1 MLATCDHNLPAVYR
15 HVVTFR
21 VAREEHHYLLRI
33 LAIGDKVTAFR
44 GAAIILH
51 NLTQFLPLYDAK
63 TNLAG
68 TVSHELKTPLTGF
81 RLVVYLLL
89 EENVDELARG
99 SASYLRRRAMTPTAG
114 WESSIRSSIAHDSK
128 PARRPLT
135 GWK

>member
-44 GAAIILH
+44 GAAIIL
-51 NLTQFLPLYDAK
+51 QDVAKFLLLDDAK
-63 TNLAG
+63 TRLAG
-68 TVSHELKTPLTGF
+68 IVSYELKTPRT
-81 RLVVYLLL
+81 RLRLAVYLLL

-99 SASYLRRRAMTPTAG
+99 SASYLRRRAMTPTG
-114 WESSIRSSIAHDSK
+114 CCESSIRSSIAHDSK
-128 PARRPLT
+128 PAPRPLT
-135 GWK
+135 D